1 MLGIYPYRCRLG
13 CSGARLLSTCN
24 RLISSSRA
32 AENKDNRASGD
43 SETKIMSDEANV
55 DQRNTDQQDELVTI
69 ATFPEPMEAN
79 MARSA
84 LEASGIP
91 VFVVGETANSMIP
104 VAFESQLQVQAKDEA
119 AARGLLEAMNDA
131 PESLESVTAAEIAA
145 EDSSK

>member
-1 MLGIYPYRCRLG
+1 MMLGIYPCRCRLG

-24 RLISSSRA
+24 RLNSSSQS
-32 AENKDNRASGD
+32 AENKDNRESGD
-43 SETKIMSDEANV
+43 SETKMSNENLN
-55 DQRNTDQQDELVTI
+55 NTDQQDELVTI

-119 AARGLLEAMNDA
+119 AARSLLAAMNNA

-145 EDSSK
+145 EDSSR

>member
-1 MLGIYPYRCRLG
+1 
-13 CSGARLLSTCN
+13 
-24 RLISSSRA
+24 
-32 AENKDNRASGD
+32 
-43 SETKIMSDEANV
+43 MSNEGNA
-55 DQRNTDQQDELVTI
+55 DQRNIGEQDDLVTI

-84 LEASGIP
+84 LEAAGIP
-91 VFVVGETANSMIP
+91 VFIVGETANSMIP

-119 AARGLLEAMNDA
+119 AARSLLGAMNDA